1 MHKSIVLLHPMY
13 CLHTNVLIPG
23 TWHSLIHQ
31 KYIYLFFICHN
42 LISLLP
48 IKAVPLSSL
57 SVVSFSLLT
66 DLCDSY
72 WRALVVYQTYLPCLL
87 FHLLIQS
94 VSTVHV
100 IIFFILYV
108 FFFISNV
115 SLCSLLFSSLPFL
128 IYIGYF
134 SVGEP
139 FFDILF
145 HYSYVSLSTCIY
157 QSFLLIGYFF
167 LYQHSVSKINLREK
181 LLKDPLRKVK

>member
-1 MHKSIVLLHPMY
+1 MHKSTVLLHPMY

-31 KYIYLFFICHN
+31 KYLYLFFICHN

-48 IKAVPLSSL
+48 IKAVPFFLICCFFLLINGFVWFLLKGISCLSDIY
-57 SVVSFSLLT
+57 T
-66 DLCDSY
+66 
-72 WRALVVYQTYLPCLL
+72 LL

-128 IYIGYF
+128 IYMGYF

-139 FFDILF
+139 FFLTF
-145 HYSYVSLSTCIY
+145 
-157 QSFLLIGYFF
+157 YFIIVMF
-167 LYQHSVSKINLREK
+167 R
-181 LLKDPLRKVK
+181 

>member
-1 MHKSIVLLHPMY
+1 MHKSTVLLHPMY
-13 CLHTNVLIPG
+13 CLHTNVLIRGNLTFSYPPE
-23 TWHSLIHQ
+23 I
-31 KYIYLFFICHN
+31 YISFFTCHN

-139 FFDILF
+139 FFWHFI
-145 HYSYVSLSTCIY
+145 SL
-157 QSFLLIGYFF
+157 
-167 LYQHSVSKINLREK
+167 
-181 LLKDPLRKVK
+181 

>member
-1 MHKSIVLLHPMY
+1 MSLFA
-13 CLHTNVLIPG
+13 G

-72 WRALVVYQTYLPCLL
+72 WRALVVYQTYIPCYFICWFKVCQL
-87 FHLLIQS
+87 FMSLSFLSYMPSSSS
-94 VSTVHV
+94 VMSLFVH
-100 IIFFILYV
+100 
-108 FFFISNV
+108 
-115 SLCSLLFSSLPFL
+115 CSLLFSSVSFL

-139 FFDILF
+139 
-145 HYSYVSLSTCIY
+145 V
-157 QSFLLIGYFF
+157 FLTFYFIIVMF
-167 LYQHSVSKINLREK
+167 R
-181 LLKDPLRKVK
+181 